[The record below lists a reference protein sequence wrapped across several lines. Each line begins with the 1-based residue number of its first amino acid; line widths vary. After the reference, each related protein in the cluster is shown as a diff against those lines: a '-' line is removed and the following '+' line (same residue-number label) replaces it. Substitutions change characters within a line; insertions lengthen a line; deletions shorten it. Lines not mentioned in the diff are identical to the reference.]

1 MLDDIIY
8 IKQTFRNE
16 LRKVEV
22 NEDPFDTDNLFES
35 LKRKF
40 TENDICIILSCFDK
54 AYNKRRK

>member
-1 MLDDIIY
+1 MIDDVIF

-22 NEDPFDTDNLFES
+22 DDDPFSTDDLYER
-35 LKRKF
+35 LKPKF

-54 AYNKRRK
+54 AYQKRRK